1 MKNKA
6 AIYLCLGLMMT
17 YAPLFS
23 QTENAPG
30 SIGISASVQGDQFSF
45 LVPIWLDEH
54 FSLAPAVEIRS
65 ATAIGTE
72 YGIGIVPRY
81 YFDREK
87 VAPFIGARA
96 GAILYQPA
104 KVNGINPTSTT
115 DILVGGT
122 FGADYFFDRHIA
134 LGLELQANFT
144 ISDENSLRFN
154 NPGKTNFNTASAVF
168 LSIYF

>member
-115 DILVGGT
+115 DILVGALLGQT
-122 FGADYFFDRHIA
+122 IFLIDISPLDWSYKPTSLFQMKILCDLTILGRQISIRHLLFF
-134 LGLELQANFT
+134 
-144 ISDENSLRFN
+144 
-154 NPGKTNFNTASAVF
+154 
-168 LSIYF
+168 